1 MASTKISNPRG
12 KRSKSKKHSRKRN
25 ASRSHRKSR
34 ARRSNPRK
42 HSYRAKAKSHA
53 RRSNPGRARR
63 HGRSRRRNPSIGGIN
78 VQQLLIDLLTA
89 AAGGGAQI
97 ALASFVEETEA
108 YKKFAGENP
117 KGGPVLLFG
126 GSAAVQAIASVFA
139 KKKGMPAVA
148 KFLEAASAASAV
160 LLVDRLAKPQ
170 IYKLVTGKEMPV
182 AALPG
187 PSKDKQGGY
196 DRAAFA
202 AFQHSPSAFAGAGM
216 MRIGLDGMPAGFS
229 VDQGQAANAFS
240 GY

>member
-160 LLVDRLAKPQ
+160 LLVDRLAKDQ
-170 IYKLVTGKEMPV
+170 IKALVQGKPVVKLGPDGKP
-182 AALPG
+182 AI
-187 PSKDKQGGY
+187 GGY